1 MSSIESVANKQLWVN
16 NDQTKDSC
24 ERVEE
29 MKKVSG
35 FTIVELVVVIIILG
49 ILAATALPRFIDVS
63 EEAHTEVLNATKG
76 SLTTA
81 VQQVKAL
88 WVATNKPSSVDYDG
102 ETDNLYMHTTSG
114 FPRSI
119 TAAGTTGLVT
129 AECDDLWSELMGSAA
144 PTIVA
149 IADGGDKDAAQT
161 AVTNAT
167 NTDWAA
173 ALNNATPGS
182 ATGCTFYYLG
192 RGTTDGDTYSTI
204 TYVPASGAVTL
215 DLDGDGAGL

>member
-1 MSSIESVANKQLWVN
+1 
-16 NDQTKDSC
+16 
-24 ERVEE
+24 
-29 MKKVSG
+29 MKKVAG

-76 SLTTA
+76 SLATA
-81 VQQVKAL
+81 TQQVKAL
-88 WVATNKPSSVDYDG
+88 WVATNKPASVDYDG

-119 TAAGTTGLVT
+119 TAAGTTGMVT

-161 AVTNAT
+161 AVAAAT

-173 ALNNATPGS
+173 ALDNATPGS

-204 TYVPASGAVTL
+204 SYVPATGAVTL